1 MMKTNLYAYDD
12 ILFKDIHNGKDPDY
26 IYANPTIYDIENN
39 YMVVINEENSQLELI
54 DSSSGL
60 LKSIYVCNDMELIS
74 HIENILEFYIK
85 NKELKEELEYKNR
98 IIDDLNNQI
107 KHRDKKYHKMQK
119 KIKNNKARFEKVKFI
134 DEKIA
139 ALSVVI
145 EEYESGAYDA

>member
-60 LKSIYVCNDMELIS
+60 LKSIHVCNDMELIS

-85 NKELKEELEYKNR
+85 NKENEAKAAAFDR
-98 IIDDLNNQI
+98 IVEQRKKTGVITLGHHAWKII
-107 KHRDKKYHKMQK
+107 K
-119 KIKNNKARFEKVKFI
+119 
-134 DEKIA
+134 
-139 ALSVVI
+139 
-145 EEYESGAYDA
+145 EYESGEYDD